1 VYLGGALPPPA
12 NLAPRH
18 PQALFQ
24 RERGVTD
31 KQTTFEDLSAIQYV
45 RSLNATQIDIIRF
58 LELGDYQAHIA
69 RRLKK
74 SRSYVCQVVRKLESY
89 GLIIARRLTFTH
101 KGTTHTVAT
110 DDPLQ
115 GRATGYVVTPKL
127 QALLAQ
133 NPQKDGSY
141 TLCIPHYIKIKI
153 PILKQNKDLVTAGWR
168 QSRARAVLV
177 RSWRPRGP
185 ERHLFHVE
193 TTGGPIGVEY
203 HGSSL
208 VAYQVERTHLLAA
221 DVGEATVIAAAQIQ
235 DGVARFVEEQGWFG
249 VQLSLGTPTI
259 ISKPHFAFASKAARK
274 VLDAGHQLT
283 TPGVY
288 CDDSLASHGRPDA
301 GEIETSDPILADQ
314 IDRGLRNAINIVPIV
329 EQTLARGMVEQSKT
343 ILDGFCE
350 QLDPIRQM
358 TSSIYETAN
367 TVLAHVQG
375 GTTLEYQFTQIV
387 TLLSHTLNEL
397 KTLQARVA
405 DLEDKQP
412 RRKQKNVA
420 RTMSSTPE
428 DRAGMEPSSRR
439 TDHGT
444 AAGPGPQGLPEMR
457 AGLSETPAPPVPVHP
472 PESPSGDHPVCLPGL
487 RQHDVA
493 RGPAPGR
500 GKPKKKTKSGRGGG
514 RQPGGHAGP
523 GPDPQDQGP
532 RGASDPRGSP

>member
-1 VYLGGALPPPA
+1 M
-12 NLAPRH
+12 
-18 PQALFQ
+18 
-24 RERGVTD
+24 TD

-69 RRLKK
+69 LRLKK

-89 GLIIARRLTFTH
+89 GLVIARRLTFTH
-101 KGTTHTVAT
+101 NGTTHTVAT

-133 NPQKDGSY
+133 NPKKDGSY
-141 TLCIPHYIKIKI
+141 TLCIPHHIKIKI

-193 TTGGPIGVEY
+193 TTGGSIGVEY

-208 VAYQVERTHLLAA
+208 VAYRVERTHLLAA
-221 DVGEATVIAAAQIQ
+221 DVGEATTLAAAQIQ

-249 VQLSLGTPTI
+249 VQLSLGSPTI
-259 ISKPHFAFASKAARK
+259 ISKPHFAFASKSAKK
-274 VLDAGHQLT
+274 VVDAGHPLT

-301 GEIETSDPILADQ
+301 GEIETTDPILADQ

-358 TSSIYETAN
+358 TTSIYETAN

-387 TLLSHTLNEL
+387 TLLSHTLNEI

-420 RTMSSTPE
+420 TPMSSTPPVRGE
-428 DRAGMEPSSRR
+428 DGPSSRG
-439 TDHGT
+439 TDRGST
-444 AAGPGPQGLPEMR
+444 AGPDPQSLSEMR
-457 AGLSETPAPPVPVHP
+457 AGLLETPAPAVPVHP
-472 PESPSGDHPVCLPGL
+472 AGTPPGDHPVCLPGL
-487 RQHDVA
+487 RQQDDR
-493 RGPAPGR
+493 RGTAPGR
-500 GKPKKKTKSGRGGG
+500 AQPAKKTRPRRSGSH
-514 RQPGGHAGP
+514 QPGGHAG
-523 GPDPQDQGP
+523 
-532 RGASDPRGSP
+532 A